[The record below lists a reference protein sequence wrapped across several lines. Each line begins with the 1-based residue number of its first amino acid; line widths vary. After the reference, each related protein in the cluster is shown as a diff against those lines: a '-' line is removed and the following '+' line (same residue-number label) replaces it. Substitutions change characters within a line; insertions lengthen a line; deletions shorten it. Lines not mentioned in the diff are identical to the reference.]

1 MNADLTTK
9 TELTTET
16 SVITV
21 TPKAAAKVAELLAQ
35 EPNGDKL
42 ALRLEVQPGGCAG
55 FRYGLFFDDEIAES
69 DYIEE
74 SSGVRIAVDP
84 MSRPHLEGLVID
96 WADSLDRSGFQ
107 ISNPNA
113 KSSCACGDSFQ

>member
-1 MNADLTTK
+1 MN
-9 TELTTET
+9 TTET
-16 SVITV
+16 STKTSIITV
-21 TPKAAAKVAELLAQ
+21 TPKAADKVRELLAA
-35 EPNGDKL
+35 EPNGDQL
-42 ALRLEVQPGGCAG
+42 VLRLEVQPGGCAG

-69 DYIEE
+69 DFIEE

-84 MSRPHLEGLVID
+84 MSKPHLDGLVID
-96 WADSLDRSGFQ
+96 WANDLNRSGFQ